1 MSSRRSFF
9 KKLIGATLAPFLPIP
24 KSESITIPVESIP
37 VYAGTRKLK
46 AHWSVQLEQDLM
58 MLHGI
63 DLQTEITNTFAKEMQ
78 REIDKHFVGE
88 LV

>member
-1 MSSRRSFF
+1 MSDRRSFF
-9 KKLIGATLAPFLPIP
+9 KKLIGASLAPLLPVP
-24 KSESITIPVESIP
+24 KSESITITIESTP

-58 MLHGI
+58 MLYNI
-63 DLQTEITNTFAKEMQ
+63 DVQPEIENTPAKE
-78 REIDKHFVGE
+78 IDVNFVGE